1 MQNLRKQKMKTAVI
15 ITAAGASRRM
25 GGSIPKQYMYL
36 DGLTVLARSVK
47 AFCDF
52 QDDFFICVT
61 VPAGDVEFVRGMLK
75 KSGLEADAIVE
86 GGSTRQ
92 ISVYNAL
99 KALPEDTQQVLIHD
113 GARPFVSGELI
124 AGVLQALETAKA
136 VVPGVT
142 PKNTIRTAETTL
154 DRSSLYE
161 VQTPQ
166 GFDFRLL
173 LKANEQA
180 LKDGF
185 SGTDDAGLVERLG
198 VPVIISQGDYAN
210 IKITTPEDLPMNI
223 RTGMGYDVH
232 KLVPGR
238 RLFLGCVEIPY
249 EKGLLGHS
257 DADVVSHAIADAILG
272 AAALGDI
279 GRHFPDKDPQYEG
292 MSGTEILQRTAEI
305 LRSAGFTLVNVDA
318 TLVAE
323 KPKIAPYAAQMNK
336 NTAAALGVP
345 ENCVSIKATTEEGM
359 GISGGGEAMA
369 SYAVAT
375 VR

>member
-1 MQNLRKQKMKTAVI
+1 
-15 ITAAGASRRM
+15 M

-52 QDDFFICVT
+52 SEEFFICVT
-61 VPAGDVEFVRGMLK
+61 VPVGDVEFVGEMLK
-75 KSGLEADAIVE
+75 KSGLRADAIVE
-86 GGSTRQ
+86 GGNTRQ
-92 ISVYNAL
+92 ISVFKAL
-99 KALPEDTQQVLIHD
+99 KALPEDTEQVLIHD
-113 GARPFVSGELI
+113 GARPYVSRDVI
-124 AGVLQALETAKA
+124 SGVLKALKTGDA

-142 PKNTIRTAETTL
+142 PKNTIRTAGATL
-154 DRSSLYE
+154 DRTRLYE

-166 GFDFRLL
+166 GFDYQLL
-173 LKANEQA
+173 LKANEKA

-185 SGTDDAGLVERLG
+185 TGTDDAGLIERIG
-198 VPVIISQGDYAN
+198 VPVVISQGDYAN
-210 IKITTPEDLPMNI
+210 IKITTPEDLPVTT

-232 KLVPGR
+232 RLVPGR

-257 DADVVSHAIADAILG
+257 DADVVSHAIADAVLG

-292 MSGTEILQRTAEI
+292 MSGTEILQRTAAI
-305 LRSAGFTLVNVDA
+305 LKAAGFTLVNVDA

-323 KPKIAPYAAQMNK
+323 QPKIAPYAAQMNK

-359 GISGGGEAMA
+359 GISGGKEAMA
-369 SYAVAT
+369 AYAVAT
-375 VR
+375 VK

>member
-1 MQNLRKQKMKTAVI
+1 MRKAVI

-25 GGSIPKQYMYL
+25 GGSIPKQYMNL

-47 AFCDF
+47 AFCDHPE
-52 QDDFFICVT
+52 DFYICVT
-61 VPAGDVEFVRGMLK
+61 VPPGDVEFVRSMLE
-75 KSGLEADAIVE
+75 KSGLAADAITE
-86 GGSTRQ
+86 GGETRQ

-99 KALPEDTQQVLIHD
+99 RALPAGTEQVLIHD
-113 GARPFVSGELI
+113 GARPYVSREVI
-124 AGVLQALETAKA
+124 DGVLEALKTCDA

-142 PKNTIRTAETTL
+142 PKNTIRTLSTTL
-154 DRSSLYE
+154 DRSELYE

-166 GFDFRLL
+166 GFSCPLL

-180 LKDGF
+180 AADGF
-185 SGTDDAGLVERLG
+185 TGTDDAGLVERTG
-198 VPVIISQGDYAN
+198 TEVAISKGDYAN
-210 IKITTPEDLPMNI
+210 IKITTPEDLPVTA

-232 KLVPGR
+232 RLVPGR

-292 MSGTEILQRTAEI
+292 MSGTEILQRTADI
-305 LRSAGFTLVNVDA
+305 LQAAGFTLVNVDA

-323 KPKIAPYAAQMNK
+323 QPKIAPYAAQMNK

-359 GISGGGEAMA
+359 GISGSGEAMA
-369 SYAVAT
+369 AYAVAT
-375 VR
+375 VK